1 LSQRRKNFDFI
12 SSKMGAIKLAWDGVF
27 FPGRYGH
34 GKPTKPINTAFLA
47 LHNLQSYII
56 SVCF

>member
-1 LSQRRKNFDFI
+1 
-12 SSKMGAIKLAWDGVF
+12 MGAIKLAWDGVF

-56 SVCF
+56 SVGF